1 MAMDGSQI
9 IDNLDSLWF
18 FSNVFSSSTTTQ
30 EQVGLGDQ
38 EEEEAA
44 KPMNQV
50 EENSQNDESLV
61 KMCHKCGEFAAEIEF
76 LKVVVEG
83 LASKTEEKKKEL
95 ASSSSNSSSSRSRR
109 RRRRRRNKRS
119 YLLHDQRR
127 QVFGDVGFYH
137 NGQIESHSHVE
148 SPWLLLDDDD
158 DDDDD
163 KQDTAS
169 TFGYHDF
176 HNMKMKMKM
185 PPLNDGMAMKQHLKS
200 WAYAVA
206 CTVR

>member
-1 MAMDGSQI
+1 MAMDSSQI
-9 IDNLDSLWF
+9 IYNLDSLWF
-18 FSNVFSSSTTTQ
+18 FSNIFSISTTSQ

-38 EEEEAA
+38 EEEEEEEAA

-61 KMCHKCGEFAAEIEF
+61 NKCHKCGEFAAEIES
-76 LKVVVEG
+76 LKVVVEQLG
-83 LASKTEEKKKEL
+83 SKTEERKKEL

-109 RRRRRRNKRS
+109 RSRRRRNKS
-119 YLLHDQRR
+119 SNLLHDQRR

-148 SPWLLLDDDD
+148 SPWLLLDDHHHHDD
-158 DDDDD
+158 
-163 KQDTAS
+163 TTS

-176 HNMKMKMKM
+176 HNMKMKM